1 MRMSNSKLDSKGRVL
16 VPKEIRESFGLKQGM
31 LLRWIPLS
39 EKIVGLMI
47 EVEEKGEYEDVLA
60 FLENLRAGE
69 IERFGKPDYRPISK
83 SELWLR
89 ASRE

>member
-1 MRMSNSKLDSKGRVL
+1 MGMPTAKLDSKGRVL
-16 VPKEIRESFGLKQGM
+16 VPREIRESFRIKQGT

-39 EKIVGLMI
+39 EKIVGLM
-47 EVEEKGEYEDVLA
+47 VETEKKEGYEGILA
-60 FLENLRAGE
+60 FLENLKANE